1 MEEIMNLVNKIVL
14 VVSIIAT
21 LVFWIGGIL
30 QIGELRYT
38 LLDPQVVGWGGLYI
52 NLFKYISLPP
62 SIALIALGMSSS
74 DNLGESLAGYAGAIV
89 LGFVL
94 TIPFTLLWL
103 FVMAIIG
110 LVGFLIAFIAAY
122 GTLGIAAL
130 VILLFVVVFII
141 AEGSNLW

>member
-1 MEEIMNLVNKIVL
+1 MNLVNKIVL

-74 DNLGESLAGYAGAIV
+74 DNLGESLAGYVGAIV

-94 TIPFTLLWL
+94 TIPFTLLWI